1 MNRRAF
7 VQLVALA
14 ALPYPCLAATTP
26 RSPASISDLT
36 RELMVALS
44 LPENF
49 AIAGT
54 GALLNIA
61 KRRLPRLEFA
71 DISEFL
77 PGTVPLLHQAA
88 RITARGL
95 PSSIGEMPTLVGR
108 FGLPAETT
116 IACQEFILS
125 YLRARQGRKVAG
137 LLTSAWR
144 Y

>member
-1 MNRRAF
+1 MNRRSF
-7 VQLVALA
+7 VQLLALA
-14 ALPYPCLAATTP
+14 ASPYSCLAATTP
-26 RSPASISDLT
+26 RSPASITDLT
-36 RELMVALS
+36 KELMATLS

-49 AIAGT
+49 VIAGT